1 MIVDTCLRLTAMHY
15 NYMLSVWFNSI
26 CLWKLR
32 YGNIAPYTTY
42 TNHFISMSFLCPCIV
57 CSNKPCLRP
66 AGQWG
71 NHFKRFK
78 GSHFLPSRHIT
89 HHGLSPSQYEICSCS
104 KLKQT
109 IHHSPSVSSPTDRT
123 QRPGMIEGK
132 TGEALCSQSNLSSGG
147 VTSGVRHFN

>member
-1 MIVDTCLRLTAMHY
+1 MSHRTPHKSLCFHVFPLSLYSVFKQALPEASSTLRDHL
-15 NYMLSVWFNSI
+15 
-26 CLWKLR
+26 
-32 YGNIAPYTTY
+32 
-42 TNHFISMSFLCPCIV
+42 
-57 CSNKPCLRP
+57 
-66 AGQWG
+66 
-71 NHFKRFK
+71 KRFK
-78 GSHFLPSRHIT
+78 GPHFLPSRHIT